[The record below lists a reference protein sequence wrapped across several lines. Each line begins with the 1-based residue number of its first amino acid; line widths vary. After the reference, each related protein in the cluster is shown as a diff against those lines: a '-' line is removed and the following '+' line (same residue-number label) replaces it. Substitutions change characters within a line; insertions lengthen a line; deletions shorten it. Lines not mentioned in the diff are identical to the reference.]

1 MLRWLRRRAYPDS
14 VRRRAYHHEK
24 SATRII
30 TIMSSTL
37 MLAADD
43 MPSGRYIR
51 EDGARLE
58 WWRVEPA
65 ARDGIFSIEHGYD
78 DESADLE
85 TEVDRENLAAKLR
98 KWERE
103 GFEREGAAGAGDL
116 SPDTDFMRALAHAR
130 TRRARPI
137 QVVPASVTIGGV
149 AVPLGSGGAL
159 TPAVNPAHLFAPRFD
174 PIIEDVVENRRVML
188 IGHTGS
194 GKTSLIEQ
202 IAARSGHG
210 VLRANM
216 NGQTTISDFV
226 GFWTVKGGATE
237 WVDGVLPIAMRA
249 GLWLIIDE
257 LDFAEP
263 SILAVLTA
271 VLETSGRLML
281 KEKGNEIVEPH
292 PSFRLFATA
301 NAVGAMSQFRHI
313 YQGANL
319 MNEAFLDR
327 WRVYLIDYLSPAEE
341 AQVLQRTL
349 GPAMTAS
356 MARTLAAFAADC
368 RAAFAREDLATAF
381 STRRLLD
388 WAQLMLRTGDPQ
400 RAAEPTIYAKV
411 SAADAALIRDI
422 MRQHIA
428 LPD

>member
-1 MLRWLRRRAYPDS
+1 
-14 VRRRAYHHEK
+14 
-24 SATRII
+24 
-30 TIMSSTL
+30 MSSL
-37 MLAADD
+37 LSLSAADQ
-43 MPSGRYIR
+43 PSGCYVRQ
-51 EDGARLE
+51 DGARRE
-58 WWRVEPA
+58 WWRITPA
-65 ARDGIFSIEHGYD
+65 ARSGVFCIAHGYD
-78 DESADLE
+78 DAPADLE
-85 TEVDRENLAAKLR
+85 TEVDRENLSAKLH
-98 KWERE
+98 KWGRE
-103 GFEREGAAGAGDL
+103 GFERDAAAETAGFAA
-116 SPDTDFMRALAHAR
+116 PDADFMLELARAQAQTQA
-130 TRRARPI
+130 ARPTSHGSATVKVGRI
-137 QVVPASVTIGGV
+137 D
-149 AVPLGSGGAL
+149 VPLGRGGAL
-159 TPAVNPAHLFAPRFD
+159 TPALNPAYLFAPRFD
-174 PIIEDVVENRRVML
+174 EIIEDVVENRRVML

-202 IAARSGHG
+202 IAARSAHG

-216 NGQTTISDFV
+216 NGQTTIGDFV

-237 WVDGVLPIAMRA
+237 WVDGVLPIAMRE

-263 SILAVLTA
+263 AILAVLTA

-292 PSFRLFATA
+292 PDFRLFATA
-301 NAVGAMSQFRHI
+301 NAVGAMSQFRHM

-327 WRVYLIDYLSPAEE
+327 WRVYLMDYLAPEEE

-349 GPAMTAS
+349 GPAMTAA
-356 MARTLAAFAADC
+356 MAATLAAFAVDC

-400 RAAEPTIYAKV
+400 RAAQPTIYAKV

>member
-1 MLRWLRRRAYPDS
+1 
-14 VRRRAYHHEK
+14 
-24 SATRII
+24 
-30 TIMSSTL
+30 MSSTL
-37 MLAADD
+37 TLIIEDVT
-43 MPSGRYIR
+43 SGRYVRQEGNRI
-51 EDGARLE
+51 E
-58 WWRVEPA
+58 WWCVTPA
-65 ARDGIFSIEHGYD
+65 ARDGIFSIEHGFN
-78 DESADLE
+78 DEVPDLE

-103 GFEREGAAGAGDL
+103 GFQREGEAAGAGD
-116 SPDTDFMRALAHAR
+116 STPDADFMRALA
-130 TRRARPI
+130 RARE
-137 QVVPASVTIGGV
+137 QVARPAHAAVPAVKSVTIGRI
-149 AVPLGSGGAL
+149 AVPLGAGGPL
-159 TPAVNPAHLFAPRFD
+159 TPPLNPAHLFAPRFD
-174 PIIEDVVENRRVML
+174 EIIDDVVENRRVML

-202 IAARSGHG
+202 IAARSAHG

-216 NGQTTISDFV
+216 NGQTTIGDFV

-237 WVDGVLPIAMRA
+237 WVDGVLPIAMRE

-263 SILAVLTA
+263 AILAVLTA

-292 PSFRLFATA
+292 PDFRLFATA
-301 NAVGAMSQFRHI
+301 NAVGAMSQFRHM

-327 WRVYLIDYLSPAEE
+327 WRVYLIDYLSPGEE
-341 AQVLQRTL
+341 AEVLQRTL
-349 GPAMTAS
+349 GPAMTAA
-356 MARTLAAFAADC
+356 MAHTLAAFAADC

-400 RAAEPTIYAKV
+400 RAAHPTIYAKV